1 MYPKDLLKNYT
12 QTQIGTADGG
22 RLVVL
27 LYEGAV
33 RFIDQAVA
41 KMHFSTYDQV
51 NVNLQK
57 AIEII
62 DELRAS
68 LNHEAG
74 GQLSARLKSIYDYMI
89 ERLTFG
95 NMHKKKEPLLEVK
108 GLLEELLSAWRT
120 IAKNP
125 APGAPAASPNR
136 PSLGGGLS
144 LKG

>member
-1 MYPKDLLKNYT
+1 MYPKDLVKQYT
-12 QTQIGTADGG
+12 QTQIGTADSGK
-22 RLVVL
+22 LVVL

-33 RFIDQAVA
+33 RFIDQAAA

-51 NVNLQK
+51 NLNLQK
-57 AIEII
+57 AIEIL

-74 GQLSARLKSIYDYMI
+74 GQLASRLKSIYDYTI
-89 ERLTFG
+89 ERLTFA
-95 NMHKKKEPLLEVK
+95 NLHKKKEPLVEVK
-108 GLLEELLSAWRT
+108 SLLEDLLSAWRT
-120 IAKNP
+120 AAKNTP
-125 APGAPAASPNR
+125 STAGAPPPR